1 MKNRLPIILPSLW
14 ICIFLLSACYSRPSD
29 ESTSTDASKS
39 PPKKTVDAKPTV
51 AGKVK
56 LYLENSG
63 SMDGYIHD
71 GGSRYKQALTQ
82 MLWGV
87 DASFGNSSLTISL
100 INDNISEKG
109 FSGVLSFVKS
119 LEPKSEFWISG
130 RGKDT
135 DLNIMLDKLLL
146 RHQTNDISIF
156 ISDCIYSGKE
166 LGLMEKQVQGLF
178 SSKKSKLVD
187 LTVAVLALHSDFK
200 GKFYPP
206 NGGVQVINND
216 RPYYAIF
223 IGKKGLVEKLMAEV
237 KPTTLPGYG
246 EMLVLTAKPSVTS
259 IYTASNLYS
268 SGRFSVKHR
277 DGLPEIEVNGNQSIL
292 FTIPTTIS
300 KGLMPDAYLRDANN
314 YKVEGGLFK
323 VVKVD
328 AFNEVN
334 AKAANSGALITLKF
348 KVPNPNYMIHIQSL
362 KPFGDG
368 DLTVN
373 LLYRKPNWVE
383 SYNTDN
389 VANSSQS
396 GKTFAVKYLINGLT
410 SAFLPE
416 GEAVITSFKVNIHH

>member
-1 MKNRLPIILPSLW
+1 MKNRLSITFPLLW
-14 ICIFLLSACYSRPSD
+14 LCIFTLAACNSRPSG
-29 ESTSTDASKS
+29 ESTSTDASNS
-39 PPKKTVDAKPTV
+39 ASPKKVVTAPSVSN
-51 AGKVK
+51 KVK

-71 GGSRYKQALTQ
+71 GNTRYKQALTQ
-82 MLWGV
+82 ILWGV
-87 DASFGNSSLTISL
+87 DASFGNSNLTISL

-109 FSGVLSFVKS
+109 FSGVLSFMKS

-135 DLNIMLDKLLL
+135 DLNIMLDTLLL

-166 LGLMEKQVQGLF
+166 LGLIEKEVQGLF
-178 SSKKSKLVD
+178 NSKKSKLAD

-206 NGGVQVINND
+206 KGGVQVINND

-259 IYTASNLYS
+259 IYTASSLYS
-268 SGRFSVKHR
+268 SGRFNVTHR
-277 DGLPEIEVNGNQSIL
+277 NELPEIEVHGNQPIL
-292 FTIPTTIS
+292 FTIPATIT

-328 AFNEVN
+328 AYNEVS

-348 KVPNPNYMIHIQSL
+348 KVPNPNYIIHLQSL

-368 DLTVN
+368 ELTVN
-373 LLYRKPNWVE
+373 LLYRKPTWVE
-383 SYNTDN
+383 SYNTDDA
-389 VANSSQS
+389 ANSSQS
-396 GKTFAVKYLINGLT
+396 GKTYAIKYLINGLT
-410 SAFLPE
+410 SAFFPN
-416 GEAVITSFKVNIHH
+416 GEAVMTSFKINIHH